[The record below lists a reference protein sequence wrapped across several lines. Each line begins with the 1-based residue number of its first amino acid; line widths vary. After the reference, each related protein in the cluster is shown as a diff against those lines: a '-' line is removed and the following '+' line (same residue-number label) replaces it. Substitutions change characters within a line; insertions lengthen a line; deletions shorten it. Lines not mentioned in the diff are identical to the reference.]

1 MNGMGRGILL
11 AVCAAALTIG
21 TAGTALAAS
30 SGNPVLNP
38 MAREFT
44 LSVEMGYL
52 NRDMDPETERKGD
65 RSDSDELSSYGMS
78 VRGTYG
84 VTPRLAVFGRIGM
97 SDLRLD
103 RFDVSGSL
111 EPSYGGGL
119 MLALYRAE
127 RDPSINLVLSAAFD
141 RFESGEGDIDL
152 SANQYTGSL
161 IMTKGVEDLL
171 LYGGVRLSS
180 LDLSGDPVPDMD
192 ASDTFGILAGVDYG
206 LSERVYLA
214 VELHIFDEYAV
225 VAGLGFNFGR

>member
-1 MNGMGRGILL
+1 MNGIGRGILL
-11 AVCAAALTIG
+11 VTYAAMLTIG
-21 TAGTALAAS
+21 TAGNVQAAS

-52 NRDMDPETERKGD
+52 NRDMDTEGQRKDG
-65 RSDSDELSSYGMS
+65 RNATDELSSYGMS

-84 VTPRLAVFGRIGM
+84 VTSRLAVFGRIGM

-119 MLALYRAE
+119 MVALYRAE
-127 RDPSINLVLSAAFD
+127 RDPSLNLVLSAAYD
-141 RFESGEGDIDL
+141 RFGSGEGDIDL
-152 SANQYTGSL
+152 SANQYTGAL

-171 LYGGVRLSS
+171 LYGGIRISS
-180 LDLSGDPVPDMD
+180 LDLSGDPLPDMD
-192 ASDTFGILAGVDYG
+192 ASDSFGIMAGVDYG
-206 LSERVYLA
+206 LSERIYLA

-225 VAGLGFNFGR
+225 VGGLGFNFGR